1 MPPLEGQRLGQ
12 FMNCPYKFIPPGAAH
27 HNIMNHPKEELTFL
41 MIKPDGVTRGLTGE
55 IIRRVEQ
62 RGLKVVALKM
72 FKATPEQ
79 IDGHYPK
86 DEKWIA
92 RLGEKTLATYEKYG
106 YDPLKELGTAEK
118 TEIGQMVRKWL
129 IDFMTQ
135 APLVKMVVQGVHAVD
150 MVRKLAGNTM
160 PALAEMGTIRGD
172 FSVDSAAAANK
183 DKRAVRNIVHAS
195 ETPAEAEHEIDYW
208 FGPEDIFTYE
218 RTDEI

>member
-1 MPPLEGQRLGQ
+1 
-12 FMNCPYKFIPPGAAH
+12 
-27 HNIMNHPKEELTFL
+27 MNHPREEKTFL
-41 MIKPDGVTRGLTGE
+41 MVKPDGVTRGLAGE
-55 IIRRVEQ
+55 IIRRIEQ
-62 RGLKVVALKM
+62 RGLKIIALKM
-72 FKATPEQ
+72 FKATADQ

-86 DEKWIA
+86 GEAWIK

-106 YDPLKELGTAEK
+106 YDAITELGTEDSL
-118 TEIGQMVRKWL
+118 EIGQMVRGWL

-172 FSVDSAAAANK
+172 FSIDSAAAANK

-195 ETPAEAEHEIDYW
+195 ETPEEANHEIDYW
-208 FGPEDIFTYE
+208 FGPEDIFEYQ
-218 RTDEI
+218 RSDEVVM

>member
-1 MPPLEGQRLGQ
+1 
-12 FMNCPYKFIPPGAAH
+12 
-27 HNIMNHPKEELTFL
+27 MNHPREEKTFL
-41 MIKPDGVTRGLTGE
+41 IVKPDGVTRGLAGE
-55 IIRRVEQ
+55 IIRRIEQ
-62 RGLKVVALKM
+62 RGLKIIALKM
-72 FKATPEQ
+72 FKATADQ

-86 DEKWIA
+86 GEAWIK

-106 YDPLKELGTAEK
+106 YDAITELGTEDSL
-118 TEIGQMVRKWL
+118 EIGQMVRGWL

-172 FSVDSAAAANK
+172 FSIDSAAAANK

-195 ETPAEAEHEIDYW
+195 ETPEEANHEIDYW
-208 FGPEDIFTYE
+208 FGPEDIFEYQ
-218 RTDEI
+218 RSDEVVM